1 MHYETIIVE
10 KEAGVGQIVLNRP
23 QQMNA
28 ISMKMA
34 REVMRACDELE
45 ADRSVSCV
53 ILSGAG
59 PAFCAGGDLKDVA
72 TLPALDTEQM
82 WDAVALWNRMG
93 LRVKCLELPTIAA
106 LHGYVLGGGFLLAA
120 CCDIRIA
127 ADDARLAVMLT
138 QPRTFQGK
146 DVVGSAADM
155 GLTWILPR
163 LVGAGRAAEIM
174 FTGEP
179 IPLEE
184 ADRIGLVNHVVAREH
199 VMAKAMELAKKFARG
214 PRLRLR
220 VTKRAL
226 HLSTYDRLAAH
237 MEFEASAQTHMIR
250 AGEE

>member
-1 MHYETIIVE
+1 MNYETIIVE
-10 KEAGVGQIVLNRP
+10 KEAGIGQIILNRP

-72 TLPALDTEQM
+72 TLPALGTEEM

-138 QPRTFQGK
+138 QPRSFQGK

-179 IPLEE
+179 IPL
-184 ADRIGLVNHVVAREH
+184 
-199 VMAKAMELAKKFARG
+199 
-214 PRLRLR
+214 
-220 VTKRAL
+220 
-226 HLSTYDRLAAH
+226 
-237 MEFEASAQTHMIR
+237 
-250 AGEE
+250 